1 VSFAD
6 IAAITIHDVKNRLAQ
21 LAGRAEAQGDRA
33 TLRVALEAAT
43 TLSAL
48 LAFYRTGNGTLPVAI
63 DAHSPAELLAELA
76 VSTALPESLSI
87 ATRCD
92 SAPLVGY
99 YDEALVRM
107 VLTNALQN
115 AQRHARARILIGA
128 ATNGNYLEF
137 VVHDDGE
144 GYPPAVL
151 ADTGASAPISREGT
165 GLGLRLASRVAALHS
180 HAGRSGE
187 VRIANDQGAL
197 FRLLLPV

>member
-1 VSFAD
+1 MSFAD

-21 LAGRAEAQGDRA
+21 LAGRAEARGDKETMRI
-33 TLRVALEAAT
+33 ALEAAT

-48 LAFYRTGNGTLPVAI
+48 LAFYRAESGVLAVAI
-63 DAHSPAELLAELA
+63 DAHSPADLLAELA
-76 VSTALPESLSI
+76 VSSVLPAALSI
-87 ATRCD
+87 ATHD
-92 SAPLVGY
+92 TAPAVGY

-115 AQRHARARILIGA
+115 AQRHARTRILLGA
-128 ATNGNYLEF
+128 ATNGDYLEF
-137 VVHDDGE
+137 VVHDDGD

-165 GLGLRLASRVAALHS
+165 GLGLQLASRVAALHS

-197 FRLLLPV
+197 FRLRLPV

>member
-1 VSFAD
+1 MSFAD

-21 LAGRAEAQGDRA
+21 LAGRAEARGDKE
-33 TLRVALEAAT
+33 TLRIALEAAT

-48 LAFYRTGNGTLPVAI
+48 LAFYRAESGVLGVAI
-63 DAHSPAELLAELA
+63 DAHSPADLLAELA
-76 VSTALPESLSI
+76 VSSVLPAALSI

-92 SAPLVGY
+92 GAPLVGY

-115 AQRHARARILIGA
+115 AQRHARARILLGA
-128 ATNGNYLEF
+128 ATNGDYLEF
-137 VVHDDGE
+137 VVHDDGD

-165 GLGLRLASRVAALHS
+165 GLGLQLASRVAALHS

-197 FRLLLPV
+197 FRLRLPV